1 MRVTLFGYQKAF
13 DLIDHRILVQK
24 LRKLDLP
31 IEITNW
37 IIDFLSDR
45 SQRIK
50 LSEGCYSEWGAVP
63 SGVPQGTKLGPWLCL
78 VLIND
83 LEINNVGNIWKYVD
97 DTTTSEI
104 VAKGVGSNSQIIANT
119 IAHAQW
125 SSENRVKLNSDKCK
139 ELRISFARNK
149 AQLAPIVVDN
159 KELHCVDSAKL
170 LGVTISN
177 NLTWNEHIDQAIK
190 KASKRMYFLIQLR
203 RAKVPRNEIILFYAS
218 CIGSVLTYPSPVFF
232 YALPMYLKK
241 DLERVE
247 KRALA
252 TICPG
257 LTHKDALELSNIVSI
272 NDYIAGLC
280 NKTFT
285 SIVNDETHRLH
296 SMLEFREPSRYELRH
311 KRRFVVP
318 KCKTERFKNSF

>member
-1 MRVTLFGYQKAF
+1 M
-13 DLIDHRILVQK
+13 
-24 LRKLDLP
+24 
-31 IEITNW
+31 
-37 IIDFLSDR
+37 
-45 SQRIK
+45 
-50 LSEGCYSEWGAVP
+50 
-63 SGVPQGTKLGPWLCL
+63 
-78 VLIND
+78 
-83 LEINNVGNIWKYVD
+83 
-97 DTTTSEI
+97 
-104 VAKGVGSNSQIIANT
+104 
-119 IAHAQW
+119 
-125 SSENRVKLNSDKCK
+125 
-139 ELRISFARNK
+139 
-149 AQLAPIVVDN
+149 
-159 KELHCVDSAKL
+159 DSAKL

-218 CIGSVLTYPSPVFF
+218 CIGSVLTYASPVFF

-252 TICPG
+252 IICPG
-257 LTHKDALELSNIVSI
+257 LSHMDALELSNIVSI

-285 SIVNDETHRLH
+285 SIVNDPTHCLH
-296 SMLEFREPSRYELRH
+296 SMLQFREPSRYELRH

-318 KCKTERFKNSF
+318 KRKTERFKNSFLMRSCFINNES